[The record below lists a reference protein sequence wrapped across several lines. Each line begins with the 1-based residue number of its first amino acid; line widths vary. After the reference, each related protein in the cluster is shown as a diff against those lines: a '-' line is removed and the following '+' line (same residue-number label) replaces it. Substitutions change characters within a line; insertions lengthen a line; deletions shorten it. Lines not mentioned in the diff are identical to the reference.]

1 MWDDTFEKLLR
12 QHLPFIEP
20 DEKLSSGSPLR
31 DFGLDS
37 LGTVE
42 LLAALEST
50 YEVRFTDDALTA
62 ESFQT
67 PEVLWTTLTSLS
79 AVRTQHA

>member
-1 MWDDTFEKLLR
+1 MWDDEFEALLR
-12 QHLPFIEP
+12 QHLPFIAP

-42 LLAALEST
+42 LLANLESR
-50 YEVRFTDDALTA
+50 YDVRFTDDALA
-62 ESFQT
+62 PESFET
-67 PEVLWTTLTSLS
+67 PKVLWATLSTM
-79 AVRTQHA
+79 RTQHA

>member
-1 MWDDTFEKLLR
+1 MWDDQFEQLLR
-12 QHLPFIEP
+12 QHLPFMEP
-20 DEKLSSGSPLR
+20 DEKMPASLPLR

-42 LLAALEST
+42 LLAALEAT
-50 YEVRFTDDALTA
+50 YDVRFTDDALTPA
-62 ESFQT
+62 AFET
-67 PEVLWTTLTSLS
+67 PDVLWSTLA

>member
-1 MWDDTFEKLLR
+1 MWDDQFETLLR
-12 QHLPFIEP
+12 QHLPFIAP

-42 LLAALEST
+42 LLAILEAT
-50 YEVRFTDDALTA
+50 YDVRFTDDALTP
-62 ESFQT
+62 ESFET
-67 PEVLWTTLTSLS
+67 PEVLWTTLS

>member
-1 MWDDTFEKLLR
+1 MWDDQFEALLR
-12 QHLPFIEP
+12 QYLPFIEA
-20 DEKLSSGSPLR
+20 DEKLASDSPLR

-50 YEVRFTDDALTA
+50 YDVRFTDDALA
-62 ESFQT
+62 LESFET
-67 PEVLWTTLTSLS
+67 PAVLWSTLAS
-79 AVRTQHA
+79 VRTAQHV